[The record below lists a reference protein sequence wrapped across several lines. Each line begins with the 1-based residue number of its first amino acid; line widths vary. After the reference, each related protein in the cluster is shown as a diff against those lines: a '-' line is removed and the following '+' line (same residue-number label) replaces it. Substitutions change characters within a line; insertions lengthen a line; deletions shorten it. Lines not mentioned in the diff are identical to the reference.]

1 MLAKNDIRM
10 CTCIY
15 HSNIG
20 KKNQTMRTSAP
31 VTCVSYSADE
41 YFHKLLRTCNEFE
54 PSCVPYPLQIK
65 KKTPH
70 RKSLIHKHLLTRFHF
85 FFKVSYSHFCIWM
98 FCSLYINSFFFNII
112 LCFPNYCGPF
122 LVLRSRDK
130 YW

>member
-85 FFKVSYSHFCIWM
+85 FFQSIVFTLLHLNVLFT
-98 FCSLYINSFFFNII
+98 LYKFFFFKYNIMLPKLLWTI
-112 LCFPNYCGPF
+112 SGP
-122 LVLRSRDK
+122 
-130 YW
+130 

>member
-85 FFKVSYSHFCIWM
+85 FFQSIVFTLLHLNVLFT
-98 FCSLYINSFFFNII
+98 LYKFFFFKYMLPKLLWTIS
-112 LCFPNYCGPF
+112 GP
-122 LVLRSRDK
+122 
-130 YW
+130 

>member
-31 VTCVSYSADE
+31 VTCVSYFADE

-85 FFKVSYSHFCIWM
+85 FFQSIVFTLLHLNVLFT
-98 FCSLYINSFFFNII
+98 LYKFFFFKYMLPKLLWTIS
-112 LCFPNYCGPF
+112 GP
-122 LVLRSRDK
+122 
-130 YW
+130 